1 MANWFEDLLIELRYK
16 LIKRFAQECC
26 ANCRYQNKT
35 RGNLDYFVLTPGDAT
50 QVRGRVYDWLQPL
63 EISLPGGR
71 KVPYMMPIKYHSIPP
86 LVIKIQPAGPTDEPE
101 PAYDYGYTPKKSNSQ
116 EYVEGQLQHFLIKP
130 GTQGQKK
137 PKGALGLGPY

>member
-1 MANWFEDLLIELRYK
+1 MWEPKLQARLDSIKHHLMTGMAPHYVVDEIECLQRDLELEMK
-16 LIKRFAQECC
+16 PNQ
-26 ANCRYQNKT
+26 
-35 RGNLDYFVLTPGDAT
+35 D
-50 QVRGRVYDWLQPL
+50 YDWLQPL

-116 EYVEGQLQHFLIKP
+116 EYVEGPLQHFLIKP

>member
-50 QVRGRVYDWLQPL
+50 QVRGRVC
-63 EISLPGGR
+63 SLDT
-71 KVPYMMPIKYHSIPP
+71 YLH
-86 LVIKIQPAGPTDEPE
+86 
-101 PAYDYGYTPKKSNSQ
+101 Q
-116 EYVEGQLQHFLIKP
+116 ELDKCGQWAREEEARLR
-130 GTQGQKK
+130 G
-137 PKGALGLGPY
+137 

>member
-1 MANWFEDLLIELRYK
+1 
-16 LIKRFAQECC
+16 
-26 ANCRYQNKT
+26 
-35 RGNLDYFVLTPGDAT
+35 
-50 QVRGRVYDWLQPL
+50 
-63 EISLPGGR
+63 
-71 KVPYMMPIKYHSIPP
+71 MMPIKYHSIPP